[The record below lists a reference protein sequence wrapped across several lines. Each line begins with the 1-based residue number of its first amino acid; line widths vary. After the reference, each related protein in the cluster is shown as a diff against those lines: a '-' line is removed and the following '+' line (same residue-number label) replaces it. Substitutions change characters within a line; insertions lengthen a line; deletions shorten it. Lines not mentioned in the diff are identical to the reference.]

1 MNEFTAEVIIV
12 GAGPAGSAIGA
23 YLAQAGHEV
32 IILEKSGFPRDK
44 ICGDALTPRA
54 VKEVG
59 FLGMDTPASEGW
71 HKNRGLRLIGGG
83 HRLELD
89 WPDIDGTPN
98 YGLTKPRMGMDE
110 AFARHAQRSGA
121 RLFEQVKAMSP
132 DIGEDGW

>member
-1 MNEFTAEVIIV
+1 MNEFDAEVVVV

-54 VKEVG
+54 VKEAG
-59 FLGMDTPASEGW
+59 FLGMDLPASDGW
-71 HKNRGLRLIGGG
+71 HPNKGLRLIGGG

-89 WPDIDGTPN
+89 WPDIDGTPT
-98 YGLTKPRMGMDE
+98 GSP
-110 AFARHAQRSGA
+110 ARA
-121 RLFEQVKAMSP
+121 
-132 DIGEDGW
+132 